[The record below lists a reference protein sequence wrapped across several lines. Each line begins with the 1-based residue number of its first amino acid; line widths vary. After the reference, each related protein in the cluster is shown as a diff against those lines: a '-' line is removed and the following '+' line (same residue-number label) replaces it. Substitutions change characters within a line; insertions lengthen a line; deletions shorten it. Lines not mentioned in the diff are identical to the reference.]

1 LLQINHCID
10 LIMLTLAIC
19 LAPYKLTVSTS
30 ALYVQT
36 LYGMPN
42 QGKNG
47 GRIIYYIK
55 PKVIE
60 DKYCY
65 GEKIYTRPNLEKI

>member
-1 LLQINHCID
+1 
-10 LIMLTLAIC
+10 MLTLAIC

-30 ALYVQT
+30 A

-55 PKVIE
+55 PKVVE

-65 GEKIYTRPNLEKI
+65 GDKIYVRPNLEKI